1 MTLRATPSVDRMS
14 VLDTLSDFIRRIDDP
29 DALAYAAAEL
39 LGSSLGV
46 SRAGYGTVDTSAET
60 ITISRD
66 WNAPGIS
73 SLAGVLRF
81 RDYGSYI
88 EDLKRGETVVCAD
101 AEKDPRIG
109 ERADALEA
117 ISARALVN
125 MPISESD
132 GVVALLY
139 LNNAEPREWTAE
151 ELELVREV
159 AERTRTAVERRRAEV
174 AVRENEARLTFL
186 DALNRETAKTRDADG
201 VLAVTTRML
210 GEHLMV
216 SSCAYADMDPDEDG
230 FTIRGDW
237 AAPGAMHILGH
248 YSLADFGQKAVTELG
263 AGRPLVIN
271 DNLKELSLIHI

>member
-1 MTLRATPSVDRMS
+1 MRRA
-14 VLDTLSDFIRRIDDP
+14 
-29 DALAYAAAEL
+29 Y
-39 LGSSLGV
+39 
-46 SRAGYGTVDTSAET
+46 RA
-60 ITISRD
+60 
-66 WNAPGIS
+66 
-73 SLAGVLRF
+73 LAGVLRF

-88 EDLKRGETVVCAD
+88 EDLKRGETVICAD

-174 AVRENEARLTFL
+174 AVRGNESSPDVSRCPQQG
-186 DALNRETAKTRDADG
+186 NRQNQRRRRRFAST
-201 VLAVTTRML
+201 TTRML

-248 YSLADFGQKAVTELG
+248 YSLADFSQKAVTELG

-271 DNLKELSLIHI
+271 DNLKRLRPKKRLRTRNIGIRRYHLRMPLVKEGRLTALMAHPSSASAHGGASGNSHCLQR